1 MDLIVRRNG
10 VPVSAYLNPA
20 HPFGRFF
27 DSVFDDLIA
36 GPAGKSG
43 RDLVSQARIE
53 VTETD
58 KAYEIQ
64 AEIPG
69 VKREDL
75 KLLVTAGQNGGT
87 QVSLDA
93 EVRREV
99 EQKDADT
106 VLHSERV
113 TRKFSRVLSLAAEVD
128 DAQAVARLE
137 DGVLSLTLPK
147 REVRQAR
154 QITVQ

>member
-1 MDLIVRRNG
+1 MNLILRRSG
-10 VPVSAYLNPA
+10 VPVPAYLNPA
-20 HPFGRFF
+20 SSFGRLF
-27 DSVFDDLIA
+27 DSVFEDFL
-36 GPAGKSG
+36 SG
-43 RDLVSQARIE
+43 QPDQSASAPVATPRIE

-75 KLLVTAGQNGGT
+75 KLLVNAGQGGGT
-87 QVSLDA
+87 LVTLDG
-93 EVRREV
+93 EVRREA
-99 EQKDADT
+99 EGKDGET

-113 TRKFSRVLSLAAEVD
+113 IRKYSRSFSLAAEVD
-128 DAQAVARLE
+128 EAQAVARLE

-147 REVRQAR
+147 KEARQAR
-154 QITVQ
+154 QITIQ